1 MASGIRHGRVGENW
15 FHLCVDMQKLFAPG
29 GPWQVDWFEPVLPLI
44 VSMVEAGPERT
55 VFTRFIP
62 PHKAEAAHGTWR
74 RYYESWPQI
83 TRRNLPSDFLELA
96 PPLRKFV
103 PPGRVID
110 KPVYSPWLKSELDH
124 LLESGG
130 IETLIITGGETDMC
144 VLATVLG
151 AVDRGYRC
159 ILVSDG
165 ICSSKDRT
173 HDAVMS
179 LYRDRFEHQVEIAE
193 LNEILAAL

>member
-1 MASGIRHGRVGENW
+1 MASGIRHGGIGGDW
-15 FHLCVDMQKLFAPG
+15 LHLCVDMQNLFAPG
-29 GPWQVDWFEPVLPLI
+29 GPWQVDWFQSVLPLI

-62 PHKAEAAHGTWR
+62 PLEAHAAQGTWQ
-74 RYYESWPQI
+74 RYYSAWPQI
-83 TRRNLPSDFLELA
+83 TRRNLPSNFLELA
-96 PPLRKFV
+96 PPLQKFV
-103 PPGRVID
+103 PPGRMID
-110 KPVYSPWLKSELDH
+110 KPVYSPWLGSELD
-124 LLESGG
+124 LLLRSAGVN
-130 IETLIITGGETDMC
+130 TLIITGGETDMC

-165 ICSSKDRT
+165 ICSSTDRT

-179 LYRDRFEHQVEIAE
+179 LYRDRFKHQIEIAE
-193 LNEILAAL
+193 LDEVVAAL

>member
-1 MASGIRHGRVGENW
+1 
-15 FHLCVDMQKLFAPG
+15 MQNLFAPG

-44 VSMVEAGPERT
+44 VSMAEVNAERT

-62 PHKAEAAHGTWR
+62 PLEADDAHGAWR
-74 RYYESWPQI
+74 RYYAAWPQI

-103 PPGRVID
+103 PPARVID
-110 KPVYSPWLKSELDH
+110 KPVYSPWLRSELDL
-124 LLESGG
+124 LLEGG
-130 IETLIITGGETDMC
+130 GVDTLIITGGETDMC

-151 AVDRGYRC
+151 AVDRGFRC

-179 LYRDRFEHQVEIAE
+179 LYHDRFAHQIEIAE
-193 LNEILAAL
+193 LAEILAAL